1 MNFIDKC
8 MCKWE
13 EFRRKAQPA
22 LEKTGE
28 IVRLVVDKVT
38 FAWDYITQYKK
49 LFLATPV
56 AAMAVILAIQNL
68 FKLPALVGFIQDANG
83 EFAFEMIR
91 EVAVLAPLVV
101 TALCLLL
108 MFASKRTLTPWMVS
122 VFSLILPLLILV
134 TNTFPG

>member
-8 MCKWE
+8 MVQWE
-13 EFRRKAQPA
+13 QFLRKAKPTLDKA
-22 LEKTGE
+22 EE
-28 IVRLVVDKVT
+28 IIHLVIDKVT
-38 FAWDYITQYKK
+38 YAWDYLTQYKK
-49 LFLATPV
+49 LFMATPV
-56 AAMAVILAIQNL
+56 AVMAVILAIQNL

-83 EFAFEMIR
+83 DFAFEMIR

>member
-1 MNFIDKC
+1 MNFIDNC

-13 EFRRKAQPA
+13 AFLSKAQPT
-22 LEKTGE
+22 LEKANE
-28 IVRLVVDKVT
+28 IFRLVVDKVT

-56 AAMAVILAIQNL
+56 AVMAVILAIQNL
-68 FKLPALVGFIQDANG
+68 FKLPALVGFVQDANG
-83 EFAFEMIR
+83 QFAFEMIR

-101 TALCLLL
+101 TGVCLLL

-134 TNTFPG
+134 TNTFPA

>member
-8 MCKWE
+8 MAWWE
-13 EFRRKAQPA
+13 DFQRKARPTLQKVEQT
-22 LEKTGE
+22 LKV
-28 IVRLVVDKVT
+28 ILDKVT
-38 FAWDYITQYKK
+38 FAWQYITQYKK

-56 AAMAVILAIQNL
+56 AVMAVILAIQNL

-91 EVAVLAPLVV
+91 EVAVLAPLIV
-101 TALCLLL
+101 TAICLLL

-122 VFSLILPLLILV
+122 LFSLILPLLILI
-134 TNTFPG
+134 TNTFPA